1 MPSSMTFTF
10 DTTITGSR
18 MTSVTR
24 FSSVDAMEETLP
36 GMEEGL
42 RAALPQLD
50 ALLAEERAPAPHA

>member
-1 MPSSMTFTF
+1 MTFTF